1 MDYLKDF
8 VIPFVGLSSGEHHF
22 EYHID
27 DKFFESFEFSEIKQA
42 NINVNV
48 TLEKRERMMVFTFD
62 ILGTL
67 RVTCSRCLD
76 EFDYPVD
83 IQETLYIKFG
93 QEYAEEDDNVI
104 IIPESESHF
113 DISPFIYDY
122 LNLAVPYRVVHPDDE
137 NGQSACD
144 PDVIKRIEA
153 LTGNKLPDSR
163 WDKLKDL
170 NLE

>member
-1 MDYLKDF
+1 VDYLKNF

-22 EYHID
+22 DYHID

-42 NINVNV
+42 NVSVDV
-48 TLEKRERMMVFTFD
+48 TLEKRERMMVLTFKM
-62 ILGTL
+62 LGSL
-67 RVTCSRCLD
+67 NVTCSRCLD
-76 EFDYPVD
+76 EFDFPVD
-83 IQETLYIKFG
+83 LQETLYVKFG
-93 QEYAEEDDNVI
+93 PEYIEEDDDVI

-122 LNLAVPYRVVHPDDE
+122 LNLIVPYRVVHPVDE

-153 LTGNKLPDSR
+153 LTGNKMPDTR
-163 WDKLKDL
+163 WDKLKDI